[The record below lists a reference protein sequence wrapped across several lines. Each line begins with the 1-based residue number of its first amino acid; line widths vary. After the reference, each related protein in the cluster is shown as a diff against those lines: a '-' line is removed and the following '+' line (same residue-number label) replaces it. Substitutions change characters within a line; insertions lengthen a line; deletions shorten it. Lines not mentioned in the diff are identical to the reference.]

1 MSGTGRERDD
11 ANSASVS
18 HTSESAVLTS
28 DAGSAT
34 EQHARELTWTQ
45 RLDALLVAALGR
57 AGWAVAV
64 VGALLTVVATMLP
77 WTYTA
82 EYPEDLTVYFYPA
95 GPQLY
100 VLVFAVTGLVLLATE
115 RIPPLTTLVRR
126 LLPHGVGGTVRALS
140 LGCFVLALAVVVFIT
155 GTLGGLV
162 NVDPGGYLAVLG
174 GLIFSA
180 GARTLTSDTVTA
192 IRGRLPDAVEIAV
205 VAVAML
211 VLLFLIVA
219 GLDIDEQQSF
229 AAYVIFVGFLGLAAT
244 RAGAVSWVSGVAGR
258 HYGVTVTAAFLV
270 AFLFPFTQGES
281 NRYLNVMANVLIFAV
296 VAMGLNIVIGLA
308 GLLDLGYIAFLG
320 VGAYVGALLSGSQ
333 FSTIDVVPPFPV
345 VLLAGAF
352 AAALFGVV
360 IGVPSIRT
368 RGDYLAI
375 VTLGFG
381 EIFRLTM
388 NNLNG
393 SSGPDVTN
401 GPNGIP
407 DIPHLEFFGW
417 NFGENLNLFGFELGY
432 FANYYFIELVL
443 LAFVVLVFVRSNNS
457 RVGRAWVAI
466 REDETAAAAMG
477 VNTFRLKV
485 SAFVL
490 GASLAG
496 MAGVLKAHL
505 STSVEPTQFQ
515 FLESAFLVAAIVLG
529 GMGTVTGVLLGAVV
543 LRLLP
548 EKLRFLDDKRL
559 LIFGLALIVIMRF
572 RPEGI
577 IPSRRRAAEFHE
589 DEIDEA
595 LAHGLSAPGPAGGK
609 A

>member
-1 MSGTGRERDD
+1 M
-11 ANSASVS
+11 
-18 HTSESAVLTS
+18 
-28 DAGSAT
+28 SAT
-34 EQHARELTWTQ
+34 ELTRAQ
-45 RLDALLVAALGR
+45 RLDTQLASRLGGSGWLIAA
-57 AGWAVAV
+57 
-64 VGALLTVVATMLP
+64 VGAAICIVGTMLP

-82 EYPEDLTVYFYPA
+82 AYPENLTVYFYPA

-100 VLVFAVTGLVLLATE
+100 VLLLAVVGLVLLVAE
-115 RIPPLTTLVRR
+115 RVAPLRGLVTR
-126 LLPHGVGGTVRALS
+126 LMPHGVGGTVQAAAV
-140 LGCFVLALAVVVFIT
+140 GCLVLALAVVLFIT

-162 NVDPGGYLAVLG
+162 NVDPGGFVTLAG
-174 GLIFSA
+174 GAVFFVGSRALPASSP
-180 GARTLTSDTVTA
+180 RTMH
-192 IRGRLPDAVEIAV
+192 GRLPDLVEIAI
-205 VAVAML
+205 VAAAML
-211 VLLFLIVA
+211 LLLFLVVA
-219 GLDIDEQQSF
+219 GLDLDEQQSF
-229 AAYVIFVGFLGLAAT
+229 GAYVIFIGLVAWTAT
-244 RAGAVSWVSGVAGR
+244 RAGLVSWVSEVAGR
-258 HYGVTVTAAFLV
+258 HYGVTVAAAFIV
-270 AFLFPFTQGES
+270 AFLFPFTQGGN

-320 VGAYVGALLSGSQ
+320 VGAYVGALFSGSQ
-333 FSTIDVVPPFPV
+333 FSTIDWVPPFPV

-381 EIFRLTM
+381 EIFRITM

-393 SSGPDVTN
+393 SSGPDITN

-407 DIPHLEFFGW
+407 DIPHLQFFGW
-417 NFGENLNLFGFELGY
+417 DFGADLNLFGFEMGY
-432 FANYYFIELVL
+432 FANYYFIELAL

-529 GMGTVTGVLLGAVV
+529 GMGTVTGVLLGATI

-548 EKLRFLDDKRL
+548 EKLRFLDNSRL
-559 LIFGLALIVIMRF
+559 LVFGLALVVIMRF

-589 DEIDEA
+589 EEITDA
-595 LAHGLSAPGPAGGK
+595 LAHGETPRTAEGRL
-609 A
+609 